1 MRRAGTRRGLASVKT
16 GLGRVLR
23 AAIVA
28 AAILLAFVTVA
39 ALAMTRDAG
48 TYNARIIVD
57 NSMGTEG
64 LVGPGWV
71 QG

>member
-1 MRRAGTRRGLASVKT
+1 L
-16 GLGRVLR
+16 LR

-28 AAILLAFVTVA
+28 AGILLAFVTVA